1 MSTFPLGIAPLVTW
15 HENPTNT
22 HFGAPRGDGF
32 PVHGACDLVAPAGTK
47 VFAVRDGTVIR
58 SYPFVTYCKG
68 TKAETTTWAI
78 DVAHDRFTV
87 RYGEIARELPKGV
100 FAGATVVE
108 GQLIATVGAQCG
120 NAMLHFE
127 LFDDPNRIDYLTDK
141 SSHKYLYVPQ
151 ANYERR
157 NDLLDPTSLL
167 DSWFANRP
175 ALPAE

>member
-1 MSTFPLGIAPLVTW
+1 MSTFPLAIPPLVTW

-22 HFGAPRGDGF
+22 HFGAPRGGKF
-32 PVHGACDLVAPAGTK
+32 GVHGACDLVAPPGTK
-47 VFAVRDGTVIR
+47 VLAVRDGRVIR
-58 SYPFVTYCKG
+58 SYPFVTYCEH

-87 RYGEIARELPKGV
+87 RYGEIAKELPKGV
-100 FAGATVVE
+100 FAGAKIVE
-108 GQLIATVGAQCG
+108 GQVIATVGVQCNG
-120 NAMLHFE
+120 TMLHFE
-127 LFDDPNRIDYLTDK
+127 LFDDPNRVEYLTDE

-151 ANYERR
+151 ANYKRR
-157 NDLLDPTSLL
+157 NDLLDPTWLL